1 MSESFS
7 ALGFF
12 VHTPCGPRKSGIPD
26 SVEMPAPVSTTTRSA
41 RFTQLRTFSMFTV
54 LPNRSPLWG
63 FIVSQFGVHEIRGYL
78 SALPFVP
85 DSISS
90 KAYRQRNRFGRRSKV
105 LSPPRGCCPSGG
117 IMVPFWFQDNI
128 HADAHTQEHSGGFAR
143 HAQRKRREKP
153 QELE

>member
-54 LPNRSPLWG
+54 LPNRSPLSG

-78 SALPFVP
+78 SALPLRP
-85 DSISS
+85 
-90 KAYRQRNRFGRRSKV
+90 RFDILKGLHPTKLRPKV
-105 LSPPRGCCPSGG
+105 ESL
-117 IMVPFWFQDNI
+117 V
-128 HADAHTQEHSGGFAR
+128 
-143 HAQRKRREKP
+143 
-153 QELE
+153 